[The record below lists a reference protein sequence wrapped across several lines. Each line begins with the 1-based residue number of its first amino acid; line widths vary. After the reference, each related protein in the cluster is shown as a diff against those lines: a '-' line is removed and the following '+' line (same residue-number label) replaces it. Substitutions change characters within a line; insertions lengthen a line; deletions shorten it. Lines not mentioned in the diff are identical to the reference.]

1 MKRRVGVLATLASV
15 ATALTLTAGPAPAG
29 ATAASSAALGHRSL
43 AAVLTS
49 DGNRFDHNRRDFDI
63 TTEAVLAVLK
73 AKPDSPVGVL
83 TKGKTALTAFVPTDA
98 AFHRL
103 ADDLFG
109 RSIPNERK
117 LFATLVK
124 KLGVDTIEAVLLYHV
139 VPGATIT
146 SKQAVKA
153 DGVKLK
159 TALGKTIKVSVND
172 LDPLR
177 IRLVDKD
184 RNDRNARLLAHKLD
198 INKGN
203 RQIAHGISQV
213 LRPVDL

>member
-139 VPGATIT
+139 VPGKTLT
-146 SKQAVKA
+146 SRKVLAA
-153 DGVKLK
+153 DGARVPTAAGATVRVDVRKRPRLHVVLK
-159 TALGKTIKVSVND
+159 
-172 LDPLR
+172 
-177 IRLVDKD
+177 DKD
-184 RNDRNARLLAHKLD
+184 RNDRDARVVLGAIDLNRG
-198 INKGN
+198 NK
-203 RQIAHGISQV
+203 QVAHGVDRV
-213 LRPVDL
+213 LRPADL